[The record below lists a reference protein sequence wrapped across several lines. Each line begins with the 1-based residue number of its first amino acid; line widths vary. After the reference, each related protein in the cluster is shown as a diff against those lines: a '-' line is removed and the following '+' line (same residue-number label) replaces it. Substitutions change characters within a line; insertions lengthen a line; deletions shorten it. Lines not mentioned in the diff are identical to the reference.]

1 MKRPTHNWVI
11 NESGATLVLVMTW
24 LLVVVILTA
33 LVARL
38 APVYYDSLSV
48 DSIIHDECKI
58 AVSRDQSLQEMQ
70 YGLTSRLAVARIHI
84 PEKDITIHAPT
95 NGHASIRIIYSK
107 IVPLI
112 YHASLLI
119 QFNKYSKVS

>member
-1 MKRPTHNWVI
+1 MKQIIHDKI
-11 NESGATLVLVMTW
+11 DNESGATLVLVMTW
-24 LLVVVILTA
+24 LLIVVVLTA
-33 LVARL
+33 LTARL

-58 AVSRDQSLQEMQ
+58 AVSRDQTLQEMQ

-95 NGHASIRIIYSK
+95 SGHASIRIVYSK
-107 IVPLI
+107 IVPLM